1 MHEQM
6 RATIASVLR
15 LASNVCAGGTDGG
28 VVNVDMRECYRI
40 KRVPRYPPSMHD
52 EPKSEHTT
60 AVGPMQTRRE
70 MLAAAATF
78 GALAA
83 SGALGAARAAG
94 ADPAQETPPEPP
106 AGKASN
112 GPTEAAITAATITE
126 AERLAG
132 IAFTEDER
140 AQIARSIEG
149 QIALFRA
156 RVAAGALDN
165 ELAPAQ
171 VFRVLLPGEQVRV
184 RGNTLRTRVGHHGGP
199 ASPSRDADLDFATV
213 RTLGAWMRSGAVT
226 SRRLVERSLERLKK
240 ADPTLHCVITLV
252 EEQALAEADA
262 RDAELRSGRNRGPL
276 HGIPYGLKDLFDT
289 AGIRTTWGAEPWRDR
304 VPARDASV
312 VTRLREAG
320 AVLVAKTAVGA
331 LAYGD
336 IWFGGTCRNPWN
348 PEQGSSGSSA
358 GSASAVAAGCVPFAI
373 GTETL
378 GSIVSPSVRCGTTGL
393 RPTFGRV
400 ARDGCMAL
408 CWSWDKI
415 GPITRS
421 ALDTGIVLEAIHG
434 ASTGDPSSVDEP
446 FTAPGAPQAK
456 DSRIGF
462 DPTWFE
468 GDAAGSR
475 HVLDALRALEA
486 DVVEIDAT
494 PPFDP
499 SILVTSL
506 MAEAAAAFEDLT
518 RSNADDQLSWQAD
531 EAWPNSF
538 RRTWFVPAIEYVQAE
553 RSRRRSMQWMR
564 DVLRGLDAIVLPPFA
579 GGILVTTNATG
590 HPALCLRSGF
600 ENETTPQSITLVGHP
615 FEEARLVEIGA
626 ALEQQLGVA
635 SRHPRGFSE

>member
-1 MHEQM
+1 
-6 RATIASVLR
+6 
-15 LASNVCAGGTDGG
+15 
-28 VVNVDMRECYRI
+28 
-40 KRVPRYPPSMHD
+40 MHD
-52 EPKSEHTT
+52 TPQPEHMT
-60 AVGPMQTRRE
+60 AVGPMKTRRE
-70 MLAAAATF
+70 MLTAAATF

-83 SGALGAARAAG
+83 SGALGAAHAA
-94 ADPAQETPPEPP
+94 AAAPAPAQETPPEPP
-106 AGKASN
+106 AGDAAT
-112 GPTEAAITAATITE
+112 GAAITAATIAE

-149 QIALFRA
+149 QLALLRA
-156 RVAAGALDN
+156 RVAAGVLDN
-165 ELAPAQ
+165 QLPPAQ

-184 RGNTLRTRVGHHGGP
+184 RGNALRTRVGHHGGP
-199 ASPSRDADLDFATV
+199 AFPASDADIDFATV
-213 RTLGAWMRSGAVT
+213 RRLGAWMRSGAVT
-226 SRRLVERSLERLKK
+226 SRRLVERSLARLKQ
-240 ADPTLHCVITLV
+240 ADPTLRCVITLV

-262 RDAELRSGRNRGPL
+262 RDAELRAGRNRGPL

-289 AGIRTTWGAEPWRDR
+289 AGIRTTWGAEPWRER
-304 VPARDASV
+304 VPAGDAAV

-421 ALDTGIVLEAIHG
+421 VLDTGIVLEAIHG
-434 ASTGDPSSVDEP
+434 ASTGDPSSIDEP
-446 FTAPGAPQAK
+446 FSAPGAPEAK
-456 DSRIGF
+456 GARIGF
-462 DPTWFE
+462 DPKWFE
-468 GDAAGSR
+468 GDAADAS

-486 DVVEIDAT
+486 EVVEIDAT
-494 PPFDP
+494 PPMDP
-499 SILVTSL
+499 SVLVTSL
-506 MAEAAAAFEDLT
+506 MAEAASAFEDLT
-518 RSNADDQLSWQAD
+518 RSNLDDQLSWQAD

-553 RSRRRSMQWMR
+553 RHRRRFMQWMR
-564 DVLRGLDAIVLPPFA
+564 GVLQGLDAIVLPPFA
-579 GGILVTTNATG
+579 GGMLVTTNATG

-600 ENETTPQSITLVGHP
+600 ANETTPQSITLVGHP

-626 ALEQQLGVA
+626 ALEQKLDVA